1 MQSYVRLARMWAVY
15 ELRRRRLGD
24 CGRNGMGLAND
35 LLCSPAGTGT
45 RRGGAASRNG
55 LGIVTSRTYN
65 PLADHNGTP
74 PDFFA
79 RLHAACDFTV
89 DACATK
95 PAALLPQFFSPEQDG
110 LKQSWVG
117 HRVYCNPPFH
127 RGSIVKW
134 LEKGLTSGAELV
146 VYLLPAE
153 VNSKWWHQFI
163 LLHATAILYPEGRM
177 KFAGHQR
184 VAPFNVAVAIFGRVP
199 DALAVKAVNWA
210 WCAGLR
216 LNDAG

>member
-1 MQSYVRLARMWAVY
+1 MPPICIPEIASKPIFKPNTPGLTLACGGPHIVTRSSPIAVSAGWMRTRGARRISWANRPCTMQSYVRLARMWTVY

-55 LGIVTSRTYN
+55 LGIVTSRMYN

-117 HRVYCNPPFH
+117 HRVGPQSAISSRQY
-127 RGSIVKW
+127 REMVG
-134 LEKGLTSGAELV
+134 KGTEA
-146 VYLLPAE
+146 
-153 VNSKWWHQFI
+153 
-163 LLHATAILYPEGRM
+163 
-177 KFAGHQR
+177 
-184 VAPFNVAVAIFGRVP
+184 
-199 DALAVKAVNWA
+199 
-210 WCAGLR
+210 CAGFVLHLLR
-216 LNDAG
+216 